1 MSHLV
6 EGKEEA
12 ENRIKRKAEEEEKNL
27 EKKPTEGDKE
37 KKARERIEKEN
48 VLKALQKE
56 LEKTGKE
63 VASP

>member
-12 ENRIKRKAEEEEKNL
+12 ENRLKRKAEEEEKNL
-27 EKKPTEGDKE
+27 EKK
-37 KKARERIEKEN
+37 AREKIEKYK

-56 LEKTGKE
+56 LEKTGKKG
-63 VASP
+63 AAP

>member
-12 ENRIKRKAEEEEKNL
+12 ENRLKRKAEEEEKNL
-27 EKKPTEGDKE
+27 ERKATEGDKE
-37 KKARERIEKEN
+37 KKAREGIEKEN
-48 VLKALQKE
+48 VLKALRKE